1 MPLKMQD
8 LNKNLKLVLLEFR
21 ESQGEE
27 LAMSING
34 SSEEI
39 FVVMEQFCILIFC
52 GGYMNLH
59 MG

>member
-1 MPLKMQD
+1 M
-8 LNKNLKLVLLEFR
+8 LLGFR

-39 FVVMEQFCILIFC
+39 FVVMEQLCILIFC

>member
-8 LNKNLKLVLLEFR
+8 LNKNINLVVLGFR
-21 ESQGEE
+21 GSQGEE

-39 FVVMEQFCILIFC
+39 FVVMK
-52 GGYMNLH
+52 
-59 MG
+59 

>member
-1 MPLKMQD
+1 MQD
-8 LNKNLKLVLLEFR
+8 LNKNLNLVLLGFR

>member
-8 LNKNLKLVLLEFR
+8 LNKNINLVLLGFR

-39 FVVMEQFCILIFC
+39 FVVME
-52 GGYMNLH
+52 
-59 MG
+59 